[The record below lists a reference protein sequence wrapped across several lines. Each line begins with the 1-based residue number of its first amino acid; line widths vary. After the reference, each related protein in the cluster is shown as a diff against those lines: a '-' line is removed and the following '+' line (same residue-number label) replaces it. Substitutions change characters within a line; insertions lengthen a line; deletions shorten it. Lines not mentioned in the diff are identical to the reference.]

1 LGQEQGDFD
10 MSSDRPAALVTGSA
24 TGIGRAEAVAL
35 AAAGYDVAVNYSR
48 SESEAEKTAEACAA
62 HGVKTAVIGCDV
74 ADDAAVKAMVAEV
87 KSAFGRLDA
96 LCNNAG
102 ITSTAPFKDLD
113 AIEIDE
119 WDRVM
124 AVNVRSIVQVTRAC
138 VPMLRE
144 AKGAI
149 VNTASIVGL
158 RPGPQPLAYSTSKAA
173 VVSLTKTL
181 ALALGPDIRV
191 NAIAPG
197 WMEGDWMERML
208 GDNYDRLMERR
219 AKMTPLKR
227 CVTAEDV
234 AETAVNLIV
243 SNRFVTGEIVV
254 IDGGFAAST

>member
-1 LGQEQGDFD
+1 MAD
-10 MSSDRPAALVTGSA
+10 SKPAALVTGSA
-24 TGIGRAEAVAL
+24 TGIGRAEAIAL
-35 AAAGYDVAVNYSR
+35 AEAGYDVAVNYSR
-48 SESEAEKTAEACAA
+48 SSGAAEETAAACEAAGAKT
-62 HGVKTAVIGCDV
+62 VVIGCDV
-74 ADDAAVKAMVAEV
+74 ADDAQVKAMVAEATA
-87 KSAFGRLDA
+87 AFGRLDA

-113 AIEIDE
+113 AIDLDE
-119 WDRVM
+119 WDRVL
-124 AVNVRSIVQVTRAC
+124 AVNVRGIVQVTRAC
-138 VPMLRE
+138 APALRE

-197 WMEGDWMERML
+197 WMEGEWMERML
-208 GDNYDRLMERR
+208 GDNYDKLMDRR

-234 AETAVNLIV
+234 AETAVSLIQG
-243 SNRFVTGEIVV
+243 NRFVTGEIIVV
-254 IDGGFAAST
+254 DGGFAAST

>member
-1 LGQEQGDFD
+1 MAD
-10 MSSDRPAALVTGSA
+10 SRPVALVTGSP
-24 TGIGRAEAVAL
+24 TGIGRAEAIAL

-48 SESEAEKTAEACAA
+48 SAGAAEETAAACAE
-62 HGVKTAVIGCDV
+62 HGAKTVVIGCDV
-74 ADDAAVKAMVAEV
+74 AEDTQVKAMVAETL
-87 KSAFGRLDA
+87 ATFGRIDA

-113 AIEIDE
+113 AIDLDE

-124 AVNVRSIVQVTRAC
+124 SVNVRSIVQVTRAC
-138 VPMLRE
+138 VPALRD

-173 VVSLTKTL
+173 VVALTKTL

-197 WMEGDWMERML
+197 WMEGEWMERML

-227 CVTAEDV
+227 CVTDADV
-234 AETAVNLIV
+234 AETALNLIQ
-243 SNRFVTGEIVV
+243 SNRFVTGEIIV

>member
-1 LGQEQGDFD
+1 MADNK
-10 MSSDRPAALVTGSA
+10 PAVLVTGSA
-24 TGIGRAEAVAL
+24 TGIGRAEAIAL
-35 AAAGYDVAVNYSR
+35 AQAGYDVAVNYSR
-48 SESEAEKTAEACAA
+48 SSGAAEETAAACEAAGA
-62 HGVKTAVIGCDV
+62 KTAVIGCDV
-74 ADDAAVKAMVAEV
+74 ADDTQVKAMVAEATA
-87 KSAFGRLDA
+87 AFGRLDA

-113 AIEIDE
+113 AIDLDE
-119 WDRVM
+119 WDRVL
-124 AVNVRSIVQVTRAC
+124 AVNVRGIVQVTRAC
-138 VPMLRE
+138 APALRE

-197 WMEGDWMERML
+197 WMEGEWMERML
-208 GDNYDRLMERR
+208 GDNYDKLMDRR

-227 CVTAEDV
+227 RVTAEDV
-234 AETAVNLIV
+234 AETAVSLIQG
-243 SNRFVTGEIVV
+243 NRFVTGEIVV
-254 IDGGFAAST
+254 VDGGFAAST

>member
-1 LGQEQGDFD
+1 MADKK
-10 MSSDRPAALVTGSA
+10 PAALVTGSA

-35 AAAGYDVAVNYSR
+35 AEAGYDVAVNFSR
-48 SESEAEKTAEACAA
+48 SSGAAEETAAACEAAGAKT
-62 HGVKTAVIGCDV
+62 VVIGCDV
-74 ADDAAVKAMVAEV
+74 ADDAQVKAMVAEATA
-87 KSAFGRLDA
+87 AFGRLDA

-113 AIEIDE
+113 AIDLDE
-119 WDRVM
+119 WDRVL
-124 AVNVRSIVQVTRAC
+124 AVNVRGIVQVTRAC
-138 VPMLRE
+138 APALRE
-144 AKGAI
+144 AKGSI

-197 WMEGDWMERML
+197 WMEGEWMERML
-208 GDNYDRLMERR
+208 GDNYDKLMERR

-234 AETAVNLIV
+234 AETAVSLIR

>member
-1 LGQEQGDFD
+1 MTD
-10 MSSDRPAALVTGSA
+10 SKPVALVTGSA
-24 TGIGRAEAVAL
+24 TGIGSAEVVAL
-35 AAAGYDVAVNYSR
+35 AKAGYDVMVNYSR
-48 SESEAEKTAEACAA
+48 SGDAA
-62 HGVKTAVIGCDV
+62 HETAKTCEAAGARALVYQCDV
-74 ADDAAVKAMVAEV
+74 ADDAGVRAMVAKIERE
-87 KSAFGRLDA
+87 FGRLNV

-102 ITSTAPFKDLD
+102 ITSSAPFKDLD
-113 AIEIDE
+113 AIDLDE

-124 AVNVRSIVQVTRAC
+124 NVNVRGIVQVTRAC
-138 VPMLRE
+138 VPMLRA
-144 AKGAI
+144 AKGCI

-191 NAIAPG
+191 NAVAPG
-197 WMEGDWMERML
+197 WMEGDWMIRML

-234 AETAVNLIV
+234 ADTMMTLVQG
-243 SNRFVTGEIVV
+243 NRFVTGEIIVV
-254 IDGGFAAST
+254 DGGFANST

>member
-1 LGQEQGDFD
+1 MAEN
-10 MSSDRPAALVTGSA
+10 RPAALVTGSA
-24 TGIGRAEAVAL
+24 TGIGRAEAIAL

-48 SESEAEKTAEACAA
+48 SEDAAKETAEACAA
-62 HGVKTAVIGCDV
+62 KGARTVVIGCDV
-74 ADDAAVKAMVAEV
+74 ADDAQVKSMVAQTE
-87 KSAFGRLDA
+87 SAFGRLDV

-102 ITSTAPFKDLD
+102 ITSSAPFKDLD
-113 AIEIDE
+113 AIDLDE
-119 WDRVM
+119 WDRVL

-138 VPMLRE
+138 APALRA
-144 AKGAI
+144 AKGCI

-173 VVSLTKTL
+173 VVALTKTL

-191 NAIAPG
+191 NAVAPG

-219 AKMTPLKR
+219 AKSTPLKR

-234 AETAVNLIV
+234 AETMLSLVQG
-243 SNRFVTGEIVV
+243 NRFVTGEIIVV
-254 IDGGFAAST
+254 DGGFASST